1 MPFSTSA
8 LPVRAHA
15 PQSTCGAAFPAARG
29 GRIPDLGKNGPEAAA
44 LECATAISVLGI
56 IKRRRNETE
65 PVLFKQSRHPDGGV
79 IGKRCTDNL
88 HPVGQTCGCDAQ
100 RCRR

>member
-29 GRIPDLGKNGPEAAA
+29 GRIPDLGKNGPEAEWQLWNVPLPLA
-44 LECATAISVLGI
+44 S
-56 IKRRRNETE
+56 
-65 PVLFKQSRHPDGGV
+65 
-79 IGKRCTDNL
+79 
-88 HPVGQTCGCDAQ
+88 
-100 RCRR
+100 